1 MVGTGGTL
9 QKGSNRVRPGPKGM
23 EFLER
28 KAFLHFRMASER
40 EFCYI
45 FLTFF
50 FKKTRKIFDKKK
62 TIDNPLHLPIVSV
75 YFPLAS
81 VYIP

>member
-1 MVGTGGTL
+1 MVGTGGTH

-28 KAFLHFRMASER
+28 KAFLHFEVANFQ

-50 FKKTRKIFDKKK
+50 
-62 TIDNPLHLPIVSV
+62 
-75 YFPLAS
+75 
-81 VYIP
+81 

>member
-1 MVGTGGTL
+1 MVGCRGTH
-9 QKGSNRVRPGPKGM
+9 QKGSNRVRPGLKDI

-28 KAFLHFRMASER
+28 KAFLHFEATNFQ

-62 TIDNPLHLPIVSV
+62 TIDFPLQKPIVSV
-75 YFPLAS
+75 YFLLAP

>member
-1 MVGTGGTL
+1 MVGTGVTL
-9 QKGSNRVRPGPKGM
+9 QKGSNRVRLGPKDM

-28 KAFLHFRMASER
+28 KAFLHFEVGKFQ

-50 FKKTRKIFDKKK
+50 
-62 TIDNPLHLPIVSV
+62 
-75 YFPLAS
+75 
-81 VYIP
+81 